1 MLESKFYMRQLP
13 LEISPPA
20 APSLDNFVAGSNAEA
35 LAAVRALAEGRL
47 RESIVYLWGERGS
60 GRTHLL
66 RAAART
72 NPALVVADDVEAL
85 DAGAQQ
91 ALFNAINAAREG
103 QAAVL
108 SAGAA
113 PPGQLGLR
121 EDLRSRLGWGLVY
134 RLHAPSDAE
143 KAGYLRAEAAR
154 RGLRLP
160 EEVLA
165 YLLSHLPRDLASLNA
180 VLDALDRHSL
190 ASQRPLTLPL
200 LREALA
206 GLGKNVAR
214 SPRDPSRR
222 V

>member
-20 APSLDNFVAGSNAEA
+20 APSLDNFVAGANAEA
-35 LAAVRALAEGRL
+35 LAAVRALAAGSL
-47 RESIVYLWGERGS
+47 REAIVYLWGERGS

-66 RAAART
+66 RAATRA
-72 NPALVVADDVEAL
+72 NPGLVAADDVETL
-85 DAGAQQ
+85 DPTAQQ

-103 QAAVL
+103 QTPVLAA
-108 SAGAA
+108 GGA
-113 PPGQLGLR
+113 PPAGLALR

-134 RLHAPSDAE
+134 QLRSPSDAD
-143 KAGYLRAEAAR
+143 KVAHLRAEAAR

-165 YLLSHLPRDLASLNA
+165 YLLNHLPRDLASLNA
-180 VLDALDRHSL
+180 VLDSLDRYSL

-200 LREALA
+200 VREALQKA
-206 GLGKNVAR
+206 
-214 SPRDPSRR
+214 P
-222 V
+222 

>member
-20 APSLDNFVAGSNAEA
+20 APSLDNFVAGANAEA
-35 LAAVRALAEGRL
+35 LAAVRALAAGERP
-47 RESIVYLWGERGS
+47 EVVVYLWGERGS

-66 RAAART
+66 RAATRA
-72 NPALVVADDVEAL
+72 NPGLVAADDVETL
-85 DAGAQQ
+85 DATAQQ

-103 QAAVL
+103 QSPVL
-108 SAGAA
+108 ASGSA
-113 PPGQLGLR
+113 PPAGLTLR
-121 EDLRSRLGWGLVY
+121 EDLRSRLAWGLVY
-134 RLHAPSDAE
+134 QLRAPSDAD

-165 YLLSHLPRDLASLNA
+165 YLLSHVPRDLASLNA
-180 VLDALDRHSL
+180 VLESLDRYSL

-200 LREALA
+200 VREALQKS
-206 GLGKNVAR
+206 L
-214 SPRDPSRR
+214 
-222 V
+222 

>member
-20 APSLDNFVAGSNAEA
+20 APSLDNFVAGANAEA
-35 LAAVRALAEGRL
+35 LAAVRALAAGERP
-47 RESIVYLWGERGS
+47 EAIVYLWGEPGS

-66 RAAART
+66 RAATRA
-72 NPALVVADDVEAL
+72 NPGLVAADDVETL
-85 DAGAQQ
+85 DPTAQQ

-103 QAAVL
+103 QTAVL
-108 SAGAA
+108 AAGSA
-113 PPGQLGLR
+113 PPAGLALR
-121 EDLRSRLGWGLVY
+121 EDLRSRLAWGLVY
-134 RLHAPSDAE
+134 QLRAPSDAD

-180 VLDALDRHSL
+180 VLDSLDRYSL

-200 LREALA
+200 VREALQKS
-206 GLGKNVAR
+206 L
-214 SPRDPSRR
+214 
-222 V
+222 

>member
-20 APSLDNFVAGSNAEA
+20 APSLDNFVAGANAEA
-35 LAAVRALAEGRL
+35 LSAVRALAAGQV

-66 RAAART
+66 RAAARA

-85 DAGAQQ
+85 DAAAQQ
-91 ALFNAINAAREG
+91 TLFNAINAARDG

-108 SAGAA
+108 AAGGA
-113 PPGQLGLR
+113 PPAGLGLR

-134 RLHAPSDAE
+134 QLHAPSDAE
-143 KAGYLRAEAAR
+143 KAGHLRAEAAR

-190 ASQRPLTLPL
+190 ATQRPLTLPL

-206 GLGKNVAR
+206 GLGPSVAR
-214 SPRDPSRR
+214 VPRGPSRR
-222 V
+222 A